1 MEKKR
6 YLYIEALRVLA
17 CLAVIF
23 NHSPRSSYF
32 QFAQREVGS
41 ALYFLELSMSIGCK
55 YAVPTFMAISGAL
68 MLDKPIS
75 YRKLWTRKIFK
86 TAVLLAVF
94 SLISYLCGVA
104 AGKETFSLRT
114 FLLRAYEDD
123 INYSYWYLYAYL
135 AFLVV
140 SPLLSTLLRNLKTS
154 EILYMLLVA
163 LLVRCVLPAAEQLR
177 WEGMYHLSDDL
188 RPAWLTADIVFYPAI
203 GYFLH
208 HRVDVKT
215 LKKALPVLWLAAAA
229 GIYASCQLTLQVWYQ
244 TWVAQTHVYHKQFAA
259 VYCAAL
265 MATVRV
271 LYECVPPEGQ
281 LAKVTA
287 ALGGCTLGV
296 YLLHVPV
303 MNYTRFFQETVWI
316 PIDALGLPQ
325 MMRGMLYVLIM
336 FFACAGITW
345 ILKKIPGFRWMLK

>member
-1 MEKKR
+1 MKEKR
-6 YLYIEALRVLA
+6 HVYMEALRILA

-41 ALYFLELSMSIGCK
+41 MLYFLELSMSIGCK

-68 MLDKPIS
+68 MLHKPIS
-75 YRKLWTRKIFK
+75 YKKLWTQRIFK
-86 TAVLLAVF
+86 AAMLLGVF
-94 SLISYLCGVA
+94 SLISYLSGVA
-104 AGKETFSLRT
+104 AGKEVFSLKSFILGT
-114 FLLRAYEDD
+114 YENK
-123 INYSYWYLYAYL
+123 INYAYWYLYAYL
-135 AFLVV
+135 AFLIA
-140 SPLLSTLLRNLKTS
+140 SPMLSTLLRNLKTG
-154 EILYMLLVA
+154 EILYMLLA
-163 LLVRCVLPAAEQLR
+163 ATIVRCVLPAAEQLL
-177 WEGMYHLSDDL
+177 WEGTYHLSSDL

-215 LKKALPVLWLAAAA
+215 LKKALPILWLAAAA
-229 GIYASCQLTLQVWYQ
+229 CIYVSCRLTLQVWYQ
-244 TWVAQTHVYHKQFAA
+244 TWVAQTHIYHKQFAA

-271 LYECVPPEGQ
+271 IYEYVPQEGRI
-281 LAKVTA
+281 ARITT

-303 MNYTRFFQETVWI
+303 MDNLRFFQETVWI

-325 MMRGMLYVLIM
+325 MMRGMIFVLIM
-336 FFACAGITW
+336 FFSCAGITW
-345 ILKKIPGFRWMLK
+345 ILKKIPGFRWLLK